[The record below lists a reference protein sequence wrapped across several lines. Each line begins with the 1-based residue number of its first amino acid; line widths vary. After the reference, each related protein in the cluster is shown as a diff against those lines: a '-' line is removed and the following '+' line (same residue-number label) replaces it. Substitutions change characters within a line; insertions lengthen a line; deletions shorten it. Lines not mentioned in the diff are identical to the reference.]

1 MQILYAI
8 PFVAA
13 SLVAFIVFV
22 SVPRLRRYALPALVA
37 PVVFGACSVIGLGLF
52 MLAIDTRYDSL
63 PRVVAVGAPLL
74 AFLGSG
80 VVGAWLAIA
89 GLQRVIRLFREG
101 D

>member
-8 PFVAA
+8 PFVLA

-63 PRVVAVGAPLL
+63 PRVVAIGAPLL

-80 VVGAWLAIA
+80 VAGAWLAIV
-89 GLQRVIRLFREG
+89 GLQRVIRLFRE
-101 D
+101 DD